1 MSVNSPY
8 IVETTQ
14 ETFERDVVDRSR
26 DVPVVVD
33 FWAEWCGPC
42 RTLGPRL
49 ERLAEEYGGKFVLVK
64 ADTERVPEIAAAFGI
79 RSIPAVFGLKDGKL
93 VDSFVGVLPESEIR
107 AFLDRLLPTP
117 AERLIAEA
125 RGLESSD
132 LKAAEARYRIALD
145 LAPEEP
151 QVKIGLARVLLAQD
165 RPDEARPLI
174 EALERRGYLEPE
186 AEKLKADLTLRS
198 QAEGVGD
205 VEAARAAAAADPDNP
220 DLAFALAEALAAAG
234 RYPEAM
240 DLCLDLIERHRK
252 RVGESAHKL
261 MLTIFQL
268 LGDAEIVAD
277 YQRKLASALF

>member
-93 VDSFVGVLPESEIR
+93 VDSFVGVLPESELR

-198 QAEGVGD
+198 QAEGVGG
-205 VEAARAAAAADPDNP
+205 VAAARAAAAADPDNP

-268 LGDAEIVAD
+268 IGDAEIVAD

>member
-132 LKAAEARYRIALD
+132 PKAAEARYRIALD

-174 EALERRGYLEPE
+174 EALECRGYLEPE

-198 QAEGVGD
+198 QAEGVGG
-205 VEAARAAAAADPDNP
+205 VEAARAAAAADPNNP

-277 YQRKLASALF
+277 YQRQLASALF

>member
-14 ETFERDVVDRSR
+14 ESFERDVVDRSR

-49 ERLAEEYGGKFVLVK
+49 ERLAEEYDGEFVLVK
-64 ADTERVPEIAAAFGI
+64 ADTERVPDIAAAFGI

-93 VDSFVGVLPESEIR
+93 VDSFLGVLPESEIR

-165 RPDEARPLI
+165 RPDDARPLI

-198 QAEGVGD
+198 QSEGVGG

-268 LGDAEIVAD
+268 LGDAEVVAD

>member
-49 ERLAEEYGGKFVLVK
+49 ERLAEEYGGRFVLVK

>member
-1 MSVNSPY
+1 MSVNSPH

-49 ERLAEEYGGKFVLVK
+49 ERLAQEYGGRFVLVK

-132 LKAAEARYRIALD
+132 PKAAEARYRIALD

-174 EALERRGYLEPE
+174 ETLERRGYLEPE

-205 VEAARAAAAADPDNP
+205 VEAARAAAAADPNNP

>member
-33 FWAEWCGPC
+33 FWAAWCGPC

-64 ADTERVPEIAAAFGI
+64 ADTERVPDIAAAFGI

-125 RGLESSD
+125 RGLESTD
-132 LKAAEARYRIALD
+132 LKAAEERYRIALD

-198 QAEGVGD
+198 QAEGAAG
-205 VEAARAAAAADPDNP
+205 VESARAAAAADPDNP
-220 DLAFALAEALAAAG
+220 DLAFALAEALAAVG
-234 RYPEAM
+234 RYPEAL

>member
-14 ETFERDVVDRSR
+14 ESFERDVIDRSR

-49 ERLAEEYGGKFVLVK
+49 ERLAEEYHGKFVLVK
-64 ADTERVPEIAAAFGI
+64 ADTERVPDIAAAFGI

-198 QAEGVGD
+198 QAEGVGG